1 MGDGALPNTHHPS
14 PRPSRRRYELAAT
27 EEINAVV
34 AKLASA
40 PARFAALLST
50 LEDAD
55 SVESS
60 NETEWSPRRVFAHLR
75 AANAILE
82 PRIYFV
88 LVRDNPP
95 LVGYDDTVWLEVAH
109 YDSLQVTESL
119 ESMRLH
125 RSELIH
131 MLRNI
136 SPEDW
141 ERTGTHEVR
150 GPMTVMEIA
159 QQIIDHEDDHLEQ
172 IRRSIEVQSH
182 E

>member
-1 MGDGALPNTHHPS
+1 MAD
-14 PRPSRRRYELAAT
+14 R
-27 EEINAVV
+27 EEINA
-34 AKLASA
+34 AIDTLASG
-40 PARFAALLST
+40 PGRFAALLST
-50 LEDAD
+50 MEDAD
-55 SVESS
+55 SVETS
-60 NETEWSPRRVFAHLR
+60 NDAEWPPRRVFAHLR

-88 LVRDNPP
+88 LVRDSPP
-95 LVGYDDTVWLEVAH
+95 LVGYDDAVWLEVAH
-109 YDSLQVTESL
+109 YDSLPVTESL

-141 ERTGTHEVR
+141 DRTGTHEVR
-150 GPMTVMEIA
+150 GPMTVLEIA
-159 QQIIDHEDDHLEQ
+159 QQIIDHENDHLEQ
-172 IRRSIEVQSH
+172 IRRSVQLTSN

>member
-1 MGDGALPNTHHPS
+1 LAESEEIKEVIDK
-14 PRPSRRRYELAAT
+14 LAA
-27 EEINAVV
+27 
-34 AKLASA
+34 A
-40 PARFAALLST
+40 PPRFAALLST

-60 NETEWSPRRVFAHLR
+60 GDAEWSPRRVFAHLR

-95 LVGYDDTVWLEVAH
+95 LVGYDDAIWLDVAR
-109 YDSLQVTESL
+109 YDSLPVTESL

-125 RSELIH
+125 RNELLH

-141 ERTGTHEVR
+141 DRTGTHEVR
-150 GPMTVMEIA
+150 GPMTVLEIA
-159 QQIIDHEDDHLEQ
+159 LQIIDHEDDHLEQ
-172 IRRSIEVQSH
+172 IRRSAGVPSGE
-182 E
+182 